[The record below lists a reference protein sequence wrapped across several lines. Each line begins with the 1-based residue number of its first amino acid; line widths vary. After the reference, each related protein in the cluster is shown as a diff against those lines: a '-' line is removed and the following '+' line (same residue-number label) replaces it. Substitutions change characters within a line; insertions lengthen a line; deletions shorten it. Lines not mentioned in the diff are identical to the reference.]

1 MRPVISRRINKIKDL
16 AKGYYLLNKGDLI
29 EKHDEL
35 LRIHTI
41 KDSKNDKHP
50 HKNNRVYIS
59 RRSIKHFV
67 EERKIQL
74 AKYHPEAEVLLRIC
88 FAIEQIPEVITNFDR
103 YEFEPNPEK
112 FFYTKHYPG
121 EPSIRILCERSKN
134 KNKTLEI
141 CSIHYKKQ
149 QRDK

>member
-50 HKNNRVYIS
+50 QITESIS
-59 RRSIKHFV
+59 HADQSNTSLK
-67 EERKIQL
+67 K
-74 AKYHPEAEVLLRIC
+74 
-88 FAIEQIPEVITNFDR
+88 
-103 YEFEPNPEK
+103 EK
-112 FFYTKHYPG
+112 
-121 EPSIRILCERSKN
+121 SS
-134 KNKTLEI
+134 
-141 CSIHYKKQ
+141 
-149 QRDK
+149 

>member
-29 EKHDEL
+29 EKHDKL
-35 LRIHTI
+35 
-41 KDSKNDKHP
+41 P

-149 QRDK
+149 QR